1 MGSSHERSRK
11 ILKTLDFCAAEAR
24 RSAGPYRASGP
35 FQLVNVFT
43 KADILVGGTLD
54 DEADCKE
61 RRSTVPVSRRNG
73 VQPFRSAEGTAFSRS
88 GQQGGMADKGK
99 KASYAR
105 SAKSLQESATQAGP
119 AMAASYTLVGAII
132 VLGGLGYVVDR
143 WRGTAPWFLV
153 TGLVVGVVIGF
164 YELIKTAYRK

>member
-1 MGSSHERSRK
+1 
-11 ILKTLDFCAAEAR
+11 
-24 RSAGPYRASGP
+24 
-35 FQLVNVFT
+35 
-43 KADILVGGTLD
+43 
-54 DEADCKE
+54 
-61 RRSTVPVSRRNG
+61 
-73 VQPFRSAEGTAFSRS
+73 
-88 GQQGGMADKGK
+88 MADKGK
-99 KASYAR
+99 KSSYAL
-105 SAKSLQESATQAGP
+105 SVKSLQESATQAGP